1 MLKKLFYSLL
11 LLTDPDGLTT
21 AYRLI
26 KIDVTKVTPKGN
38 PFSFRL
44 ALIGCL
50 LLQKVSMSKISSKTN
65 TKSSTTSIK
74 LSETLKKH
82 SATAAK
88 ELGMTTH
95 AFMVEAIKRA
105 TEQQSM
111 RHSFIRD
118 AIESR
123 KSTIKTG
130 KVIQLEDAFERL
142 RSQTASKKT
151 LKVKHG

>member
-1 MLKKLFYSLL
+1 
-11 LLTDPDGLTT
+11 
-21 AYRLI
+21 
-26 KIDVTKVTPKGN
+26 
-38 PFSFRL
+38 
-44 ALIGCL
+44 
-50 LLQKVSMSKISSKTN
+50 MSKISSKTN
-65 TKSSTTSIK
+65 SKKSSTTSIK

-82 SATAAK
+82 SATAAR

-130 KVIQLEDAFERL
+130 KVIQLEDALERM
-142 RSQTASKKT
+142 RSQIASKKT
-151 LKVKHG
+151 LKAKQG

>member
-1 MLKKLFYSLL
+1 MQL
-11 LLTDPDGLTT
+11 
-21 AYRLI
+21 
-26 KIDVTKVTPKGN
+26 
-38 PFSFRL
+38 FSFTPTL
-44 ALIGCL
+44 FEGFLPKL
-50 LLQKVSMSKISSKTN
+50 HMTKISSKPN
-65 TKSSTTSIK
+65 SKSNTTSIK
-74 LSETLKKH
+74 LSEELKKH

-111 RHSFIRD
+111 RHSFIKD

-130 KVIQLEDAFERL
+130 KVIQLEDAVERL
-142 RSQTASKKT
+142 RSQTSSKKI

>member
-1 MLKKLFYSLL
+1 M
-11 LLTDPDGLTT
+11 P
-21 AYRLI
+21 A
-26 KIDVTKVTPKGN
+26 
-38 PFSFRL
+38 PFDR
-44 ALIGCL
+44 L

-65 TKSSTTSIK
+65 SKSSTTSIK

-88 ELGMTTH
+88 ELGITTH

-111 RHSFIRD
+111 RHSFIKD

-123 KSTIKTG
+123 KTTIKTG
-130 KVIQLEDAFERL
+130 KVIQLDDAFERL
-142 RSQTASKKT
+142 RSQIARKKT

>member
-1 MLKKLFYSLL
+1 
-11 LLTDPDGLTT
+11 
-21 AYRLI
+21 
-26 KIDVTKVTPKGN
+26 
-38 PFSFRL
+38 
-44 ALIGCL
+44 
-50 LLQKVSMSKISSKTN
+50 MSKISSKPIS
-65 TKSSTTSIK
+65 KSNTTSIK
-74 LSETLKKH
+74 LSEELKKD

-111 RHSFIRD
+111 RHSFVKD

-130 KVIQLEDAFERL
+130 KVIQMDDAFERL
-142 RSQTASKKT
+142 RAQIGRKKT

>member
-1 MLKKLFYSLL
+1 
-11 LLTDPDGLTT
+11 
-21 AYRLI
+21 
-26 KIDVTKVTPKGN
+26 
-38 PFSFRL
+38 
-44 ALIGCL
+44 
-50 LLQKVSMSKISSKTN
+50 MSKISNKTN
-65 TKSSTTSIK
+65 SKSNTTSIK

-95 AFMVEAIKRA
+95 AFMVDAIKRA

-111 RHSFIRD
+111 RHSFIKD

-130 KVIQLEDAFERL
+130 KVISLDDAFERL
-142 RSQTASKKT
+142 RSQIARKKT

>member
-1 MLKKLFYSLL
+1 
-11 LLTDPDGLTT
+11 
-21 AYRLI
+21 
-26 KIDVTKVTPKGN
+26 
-38 PFSFRL
+38 
-44 ALIGCL
+44 
-50 LLQKVSMSKISSKTN
+50 MSKISSKTDS
-65 TKSSTTSIK
+65 KSSTTSIK

-105 TEQQSM
+105 TEQQSK

-130 KVIQLEDAFERL
+130 KVIQLEDALECI
-142 RSQTASKKT
+142 RSQVASKKT
-151 LKVKHG
+151 LKVKQG

>member
-1 MLKKLFYSLL
+1 MRLFSLMPTL
-11 LLTDPDGLTT
+11 FEGFL
-21 AYRLI
+21 
-26 KIDVTKVTPKGN
+26 PKQ
-38 PFSFRL
+38 R
-44 ALIGCL
+44 
-50 LLQKVSMSKISSKTN
+50 MTKISNKPSSKSN
-65 TKSSTTSIK
+65 TTSIK
-74 LSETLKKH
+74 LSEELKKH

-111 RHSFIRD
+111 RHSFISD
-118 AIESR
+118 AVESR

-130 KVIQLEDAFERL
+130 KVVLLDDAFERL
-142 RSQTASKKT
+142 RSQIARKKT

>member
-1 MLKKLFYSLL
+1 
-11 LLTDPDGLTT
+11 
-21 AYRLI
+21 
-26 KIDVTKVTPKGN
+26 
-38 PFSFRL
+38 
-44 ALIGCL
+44 
-50 LLQKVSMSKISSKTN
+50 MSKISSKTN
-65 TKSSTTSIK
+65 SKSNTTSIK

-130 KVIQLEDAFERL
+130 KVIQLEDALERM
-142 RSQTASKKT
+142 RSLIASKKT
-151 LKVKHG
+151 LKAKQG

>member
-1 MLKKLFYSLL
+1 
-11 LLTDPDGLTT
+11 
-21 AYRLI
+21 
-26 KIDVTKVTPKGN
+26 
-38 PFSFRL
+38 
-44 ALIGCL
+44 
-50 LLQKVSMSKISSKTN
+50 MSKISSKTN
-65 TKSSTTSIK
+65 SKKSSTTSIK

-130 KVIQLEDAFERL
+130 KVIQLEDALERM
-142 RSQTASKKT
+142 RSQIASKKT
-151 LKVKHG
+151 LKAKQG